1 MRYWCPSYGH
11 RGAGLADAA
20 PPVNRITALAGVRL
34 DRVERWVTAGLFER
48 VEPTTEAWV
57 ARCHVL
63 AELERANVPLNVLV
77 AADRSNILERAY
89 VLDFLQQIRAGR
101 HARGDVAGA
110 MGIEEELL
118 VRMCEGLG
126 IDDSAFITD
135 EEFAFFAAI
144 GEAMRQGL
152 PEPIVLET
160 CELWGTYMRFI
171 AAAEVVSYDTN
182 LARRV
187 SADAPSQLEGAARIA
202 PLTRALLK
210 AADLL
215 PRPLHRRHLLQ
226 ALQLR
231 TVSEGEDT
239 SDLAPGEIDVA
250 MGFVDLSGF
259 TARTEAEGDM
269 QALIYA
275 RRLERLVRRE
285 GRQGGPRIIKRLG
298 DGLMLAS
305 PTVFSM
311 LPSILRIVATTRE
324 REDMPSA
331 RAGIAFGRVQTRA
344 GDYFGHTVNL
354 AARLLSEAQPS
365 DVLVTDEVV
374 DEAGSGPYTFK
385 DPREI
390 ELHGISHPV
399 RVWHAEAVSSKPATV
414 IEP

>member
-1 MRYWCPSYGH
+1 
-11 RGAGLADAA
+11 
-20 PPVNRITALAGVRL
+20 VR
-34 DRVERWVTAGLFER
+34 T
-48 VEPTTEAWV
+48 
-57 ARCHVL
+57 
-63 AELERANVPLNVLV
+63 
-77 AADRSNILERAY
+77 
-89 VLDFLQQIRAGR
+89 GR
-101 HARGDVAGA
+101 HARADVAIA
-110 MGIEEELL
+110 VKLEEELL
-118 VRMCEGLG
+118 VRMCDALG
-126 IDDSAFITD
+126 IDDSTFVTD

-144 GEAMRQGL
+144 GDAMGHGL
-152 PEPIVLET
+152 PEPMVLET
-160 CELWGTYMRFI
+160 CELWGAYMRYI
-171 AAAEVVSYDTN
+171 AAAEVISYDTN
-182 LARRV
+182 LARRIN
-187 SADAPSQLEGAARIA
+187 ADAPSPLEGAARIA

-226 ALQLR
+226 ALELR
-231 TVSEGEDT
+231 TLTEGET
-239 SDLAPGEIDVA
+239 GEDLAPGEIDVA

-269 QALIYA
+269 QALVYA

-365 DVLVTDEVV
+365 EVLVTEEVV
-374 DEAGSGPYTFK
+374 DEAGSGPYAFK
-385 DPREI
+385 EPRDV
-390 ELHGISHPV
+390 ELHGFAHPV
-399 RVWHAEAVSSKPATV
+399 RVWRAEPVSAK
-414 IEP
+414 INEG

>member
-1 MRYWCPSYGH
+1 MSET
-11 RGAGLADAA
+11 
-20 PPVNRITALAGVRL
+20 PPVNRITALTGVRL

-57 ARCHVL
+57 ARCHQL
-63 AELERANVPLNVLV
+63 AELERAHVPLNVLV

-89 VLDFLQQIRAGR
+89 VLDFLQQIRTGR
-101 HARGDVAGA
+101 HSRSDVARETE
-110 MGIEEELL
+110 IHDDLL
-118 VRMCEGLG
+118 VRMCEALG
-126 IDDSAFITD
+126 IDDSSYLTD
-135 EEFAFFAAI
+135 EEKKFFVAI
-144 GEAMRQGL
+144 GDAMRHGL

-187 SADAPSQLEGAARIA
+187 TADAPSPLEGAARIA
-202 PLTRALLK
+202 PLTRALLQ

-226 ALQLR
+226 ALDLR
-231 TVSEGEDT
+231 TLTEGHTAPEE
-239 SDLAPGEIDVA
+239 LAPGEIEVA
-250 MGFVDLSGF
+250 MAFVDLSGF
-259 TARTEAEGDM
+259 TAATEAEGDM

-285 GRQGGPRIIKRLG
+285 GRSGGPRIIKRLG

-311 LPSILRIVATTRE
+311 VPSILRIVDTTRD

-354 AARLLSEAQPS
+354 AARLLSEAKPS
-365 DVLVTDEVV
+365 EVLVTDAVV
-374 DEAGSGPYTFK
+374 EEAGSGPYVFRE
-385 DPREI
+385 PREI
-390 ELHGISHPV
+390 ELHGIREPV
-399 RVWHAEAVSSKPATV
+399 RVWSAELIKARTN
-414 IEP
+414 ED